1 MPYKAGEKPAQE
13 KKKIRERRNNM
24 EGLLYLEDG
33 TVFKGNGFGYPA
45 TKAGE
50 LIFNTSMA
58 GYQEMMTDPS
68 FGGQIINM
76 TYPLIGNYGIS
87 KDADESDK
95 IQAFGL
101 VAKDI
106 SFSPSN
112 YKSIMTLD
120 EWMVKGKTP
129 GVCNVDTR
137 KITKKLRNEGIM
149 KCVISNE
156 GISVAEAKAILESS
170 DSPDE
175 MMKTAGVSDEKIMGS
190 GSIKVAVMDFGCKK
204 SVLEHLIKKGCEL
217 HLYPYGAK
225 AEEILATKPD
235 GVFLSNGP
243 GDPEKAVEAVEQ
255 LKKLIGIVPVF
266 GIGLGHELLAL
277 AMGGQTYKLPYG
289 HRGANHGVYD
299 KNLDKSYVVTQSHS
313 FTVKSESVIIKGM
326 EITHMNLN
334 DGSVEGMV
342 HRSHP
347 MFSVQFYPKTSGE
360 DSAYLYDKFIAMMKG
375 GEK

>member
-1 MPYKAGEKPAQE
+1 
-13 KKKIRERRNNM
+13 M

-33 TVFKGNGFGYPA
+33 TVFKGSGFGYPA

-50 LIFNTSMA
+50 LIFNTSMT

-68 FGGQIINM
+68 FAGQIINM

-87 KDADESDK
+87 ATADESDK

-106 SFSPSN
+106 SLRPSN

-120 EWMVKGKTP
+120 EWMKKGKTP
-129 GVCNVDTR
+129 GVCDVDTR

-156 GISVAEAKAILESS
+156 GISVAEAKEILKNAGT
-170 DSPDE
+170 PDE
-175 MMKTAGVSDEKIMGS
+175 MMKTAGISAKKIIGK
-190 GSIKVAVMDFGCKK
+190 GDLKVAVLDFGCKK
-204 SVLEHLIKKGCEL
+204 SVIAHLAGKGCEL
-217 HLYPYGAK
+217 HLFPYAST
-225 AEEILATKPD
+225 AEEILAINPD
-235 GVFLSNGP
+235 GVFLPNGP
-243 GDPEKAVEAVEQ
+243 GNPEKAVEALEQ
-255 LKKLIGIVPVF
+255 LKKLVGIVPVF
-266 GIGLGHELLAL
+266 GIGLGHELIAL

-347 MFSVQFYPKTSGE
+347 VFSVQFYPKTSGE